1 MSMLANYALRLL
13 LIVAIFGANS
23 VWSEQ
28 GAKAAE
34 KLEET
39 KVRLNLTDDQ
49 IASIKP
55 ILIEDLAQK
64 NQVLLER
71 GIDLESG
78 KRPTGGMNF
87 REARALANDLDSVR
101 EETVEKLSVYL
112 SAEQLEEYKKIQK
125 ENKEMVRERIK
136 ESR

>member
-1 MSMLANYALRLL
+1 MLVKYALRLA

-23 VWSEQ
+23 GWSEQ

-49 IASIKP
+49 FVSIEP

-64 NQVLLER
+64 NQVLLEH
-71 GIDLESG
+71 GINLESG
-78 KRPTGGMNF
+78 ERPTGGMNI
-87 REARALANDLDSVR
+87 RKARALANDMGSVR
-101 EETVEKLSVYL
+101 EKTIEKLSVYL
-112 SAEQLEEYKKIQK
+112 SDEQI
-125 ENKEMVRERIK
+125 
-136 ESR
+136 

>member
-1 MSMLANYALRLL
+1 MLVKYALRLV

-49 IASIKP
+49 FVSIEP
-55 ILIEDLAQK
+55 ILIEDLTQK
-64 NQVLLER
+64 NQVLLEH
-71 GIDLESG
+71 GINLESG
-78 KRPTGGMNF
+78 KRPTGGMNI
-87 REARALANDLDSVR
+87 RKARALANDMDSVR
-101 EETVEKLSVYL
+101 EKTIEKLSVYL
-112 SAEQLEEYKKIQK
+112 SDEQIQEYKKIQK
-125 ENKEMVRERIK
+125 ENKEKIRERIK

>member
-1 MSMLANYALRLL
+1 MLVKYALRLA

-23 VWSEQ
+23 GWSEQ

-39 KVRLNLTDDQ
+39 KVRLDLTDDQ
-49 IASIKP
+49 FVSIEP

-64 NQVLLER
+64 NQVLLEH
-71 GIDLESG
+71 GINLESG
-78 KRPTGGMNF
+78 ERPTGGMNI
-87 REARALANDLDSVR
+87 RKARALANDMDSVR
-101 EETVEKLSVYL
+101 EKTIEKLSVYL
-112 SAEQLEEYKKIQK
+112 SDEQIQEYKKIQE
-125 ENKEMVRERIK
+125 ENKEKIRERIK

>member
-1 MSMLANYALRLL
+1 MLVKYALRLA

-23 VWSEQ
+23 GWSEQ

-49 IASIKP
+49 FVSIEP
-55 ILIEDLAQK
+55 ILIEDLAEK
-64 NQVLLER
+64 NQVLLEH
-71 GIDLESG
+71 GINLESG
-78 KRPTGGMNF
+78 ERPTGGMNI
-87 REARALANDLDSVR
+87 RKARALANDMGSVR
-101 EETVEKLSVYL
+101 EKTIEKLSVYL
-112 SAEQLEEYKKIQK
+112 SDEQIQEYKKIQE
-125 ENKEMVRERIK
+125 ENKEKIRERIK

>member
-1 MSMLANYALRLL
+1 MLVKYALRLA

-23 VWSEQ
+23 GWSEQ

-49 IASIKP
+49 FVSIEP

-64 NQVLLER
+64 NQVLLEH
-71 GIDLESG
+71 GINLESG
-78 KRPTGGMNF
+78 ERPTGGMNI
-87 REARALANDLDSVR
+87 RKARALANDMGSVR
-101 EETVEKLSVYL
+101 EKTIEKLSVYL
-112 SAEQLEEYKKIQK
+112 SDEQIQEYKKIQE
-125 ENKEMVRERIK
+125 ENKEKIRERIK

>member
-1 MSMLANYALRLL
+1 MLVKYALRLA

-23 VWSEQ
+23 GWSEQ

-49 IASIKP
+49 FVSIEP

-64 NQVLLER
+64 NQVLLEH
-71 GIDLESG
+71 GINLESG
-78 KRPTGGMNF
+78 ERPTGGMNI
-87 REARALANDLDSVR
+87 RKARALANDMGSVR
-101 EETVEKLSVYL
+101 EKTIEKLSVYL
-112 SAEQLEEYKKIQK
+112 SDEQIQEYKKIQE
-125 ENKEMVRERIK
+125 ENKEKMRERIK

>member
-1 MSMLANYALRLL
+1 MLIKYVLRLV

-49 IASIKP
+49 IVSIKP

-64 NQVLLER
+64 NQVLLEH

-87 REARALANDLDSVR
+87 REARALANDMDSVR
-101 EETVEKLSVYL
+101 EKTVKELSVYL
-112 SAEQLEEYKKIQK
+112 SDEQIEEYKKIQK
-125 ENKEMVRERIK
+125 ENKEKIRERIK

>member
-1 MSMLANYALRLL
+1 MLVKYALRLV
-13 LIVAIFGANS
+13 LIVAFFGANS

-49 IASIKP
+49 FVGIEP
-55 ILIEDLAQK
+55 ILTEDLAQK
-64 NQVLLER
+64 NQVLLEH
-71 GIDLESG
+71 GINLESG
-78 KRPTGGMNF
+78 ERPTGGMNI
-87 REARALANDLDSVR
+87 RKARALANDMDSVR
-101 EETVEKLSVYL
+101 EKTIEKLSVYL
-112 SAEQLEEYKKIQK
+112 SDEQIQEYKKIQK
-125 ENKEMVRERIK
+125 ENKEKMRERIK

>member
-1 MSMLANYALRLL
+1 MLVKYALRLA

-23 VWSEQ
+23 GWSEQ

-49 IASIKP
+49 FVSIEP

-64 NQVLLER
+64 NQVLLEH
-71 GIDLESG
+71 GINLESG
-78 KRPTGGMNF
+78 ERPTGGMNI
-87 REARALANDLDSVR
+87 RTARALANDLGSVR
-101 EETVEKLSVYL
+101 EKTIEKLSVYL
-112 SAEQLEEYKKIQK
+112 SDEQIQEYKKIQE
-125 ENKEMVRERIK
+125 ENKEKMRERIK

>member
-1 MSMLANYALRLL
+1 MLVKYAFRLA

-23 VWSEQ
+23 GWSEQ

-49 IASIKP
+49 FVSIKP

-64 NQVLLER
+64 NQVLLEH
-71 GIDLESG
+71 GINLESG
-78 KRPTGGMNF
+78 ERPTGVMNI
-87 REARALANDLDSVR
+87 RKARALANDMGSVR
-101 EETVEKLSVYL
+101 EKTIEKLSVYL
-112 SAEQLEEYKKIQK
+112 SDEQIQEYKKIQE
-125 ENKEMVRERIK
+125 ENKEKMRERIK

>member
-1 MSMLANYALRLL
+1 MLIKYVLRLL
-13 LIVAIFGANS
+13 LMVTVFGANS

-49 IASIKP
+49 IVSIKP
-55 ILIEDLAQK
+55 ILIDDLAQK
-64 NQVLLER
+64 NQVLLKH

-78 KRPTGGMNF
+78 KRPAGGMNF
-87 REARALANDLDSVR
+87 REARALANDMDSVR
-101 EETVEKLSVYL
+101 EKTFEKLSVYL
-112 SAEQLEEYKKIQK
+112 NDEQLEEYKKIQK
-125 ENKEMVRERIK
+125 ENKEKIRERIR

>member
-1 MSMLANYALRLL
+1 MLVKYALRLV

-49 IASIKP
+49 FVSIEP
-55 ILIEDLAQK
+55 ILIEDLTQK
-64 NQVLLER
+64 NQVLLEH
-71 GIDLESG
+71 GINLESG
-78 KRPTGGMNF
+78 ERPTGGMNI
-87 REARALANDLDSVR
+87 RKARALANDMGSVR
-101 EETVEKLSVYL
+101 EKTIEKLSVYL
-112 SAEQLEEYKKIQK
+112 SDEQIQEYKKIQE
-125 ENKEMVRERIK
+125 ENKEKMRERIK

>member
-1 MSMLANYALRLL
+1 MLVKYALRLV
-13 LIVAIFGANS
+13 LIVAVFGANS

-49 IASIKP
+49 FVSIEP

-64 NQVLLER
+64 NQVLLEH
-71 GIDLESG
+71 GINLESG

-87 REARALANDLDSVR
+87 RKARALANDMDSVR
-101 EETVEKLSVYL
+101 EKTVEKLSVYL
-112 SAEQLEEYKKIQK
+112 SDEQIQEYKKIQK
-125 ENKEMVRERIK
+125 ENKEKMRERIK

>member
-1 MSMLANYALRLL
+1 MLVKYALRLA

-23 VWSEQ
+23 GWSEQ

-39 KVRLNLTDDQ
+39 KVRLDLTDDQ
-49 IASIKP
+49 FVSIEP

-64 NQVLLER
+64 NQVLLEH
-71 GIDLESG
+71 GINLESG
-78 KRPTGGMNF
+78 ERPTGGMNI
-87 REARALANDLDSVR
+87 RKARALANDMGSVR
-101 EETVEKLSVYL
+101 EKTIEKLSVYL
-112 SAEQLEEYKKIQK
+112 SDEQIQEYKKIQE
-125 ENKEMVRERIK
+125 ENKEKIRERIK

>member
-1 MSMLANYALRLL
+1 MLVKYVLRLV
-13 LIVAIFGANS
+13 LIVAIFSANS

-49 IASIKP
+49 IVSIKP

-64 NQVLLER
+64 NQVLLKH

-87 REARALANDLDSVR
+87 REARALANDMDSVR
-101 EETVEKLSVYL
+101 EKTFEKLSVYL
-112 SAEQLEEYKKIQK
+112 NDEQLEEYKEIQK
-125 ENKEMVRERIK
+125 ENKEKIRERIK